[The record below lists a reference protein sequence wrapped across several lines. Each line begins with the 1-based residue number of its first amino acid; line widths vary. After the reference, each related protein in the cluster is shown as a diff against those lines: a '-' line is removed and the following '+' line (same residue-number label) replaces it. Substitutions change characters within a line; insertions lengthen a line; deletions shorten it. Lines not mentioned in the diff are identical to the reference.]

1 LDHNDNLD
9 HVLLIMKCQI
19 YQIYIWQYIIIREIK
34 SKTTGRT
41 LIRIKDKRF
50 DSLAFKDV
58 SCHSAMADN
67 VSLAFTCVGAF

>member
-1 LDHNDNLD
+1 MPNITN
-9 HVLLIMKCQI
+9 
-19 YQIYIWQYIIIREIK
+19 IYIWQYIIIREIK
-34 SKTTGRT
+34 GKTTGRT

-58 SCHSAMADN
+58 SCRSAMAAN